1 MTAPRVL
8 LWDLENSPSLGYYYE
23 PYLRHGGR
31 NIIATL
37 EPWFMLSFQWKWLG
51 EKKTHV
57 KALCDYPSYAKNKK
71 DDSPLIKDLWGL
83 LDSCD
88 IAIAHNGD
96 KFDRRKANARFL
108 QVVGKPPS
116 PYKTIDTLK
125 VARREFMLES
135 NRLGDLGEFL
145 GLGGKLPTTGWDT
158 WRGCIEGD
166 PRAWAIL
173 KRYGKR
179 DVSLLGDI
187 YEKLKPWVR
196 NHPDLRAYDGSDGCP
211 TCASADVQ
219 HRGFNVAKTKRTQ
232 RMHCQACGSWFS
244 GVAA

>member
-1 MTAPRVL
+1 MAPKIL
-8 LWDLENSPSLGYYYE
+8 LWDLENAPSTGFYYE

-37 EPWFMLSFQWKWLG
+37 ESWFMLSYSWKWLG
-51 EKKTHV
+51 EKTVHCR
-57 KALCDYPSYAKNKK
+57 ALCDYPSYAMNKR
-71 DDSPLIKDLWGL
+71 DDSALIKDLWGL
-83 LDSCD
+83 LDQAD

-96 KFDRRKANARFL
+96 KFDIRKANARFL
-108 QVVGKPPS
+108 QVIGKPPS

-145 GLGGKLPTTGWDT
+145 GLGRKLATTGWDL
-158 WRGCIEGD
+158 WRGCMDGD
-166 PRAWAIL
+166 PKSWAL
-173 KRYGKR
+173 MKRYNKR
-179 DVSLLGDI
+179 DVALLGEV

-211 TCASADVQ
+211 TCASMNIQ
-219 HRGFNVAKTKRTQ
+219 HRGFNVAKTRRTQ
-232 RMHCQACGSWFS
+232 RMHCQTCGTWFS
-244 GVAA
+244 GRAA

>member
-1 MTAPRVL
+1 MPRVL
-8 LWDLENSPSLGYYYE
+8 LWDLENAPSTGFYYE

-37 EPWFMLSFQWKWLG
+37 EPWFMLSYSWKWLG
-51 EKKTHV
+51 ESKVHCR
-57 KALCDYPSYAKNKK
+57 ALCDYPSYKKNKR
-71 DDSPLIKDLWGL
+71 DDSALIRDLWGL

-108 QVVGKPPS
+108 QIVGKPPS

-125 VARREFMLES
+125 VSRREFMLES

-145 GLGGKLPTTGWDT
+145 GLGSKMATTGWDL
-158 WRGCIEGD
+158 WRKCMDGD
-166 PRAWAIL
+166 LKAWSL
-173 KRYGKR
+173 MKRYNKR
-179 DVSLLGDI
+179 DVALLSEV
-187 YEKLKPWVR
+187 YEVLKPWIK

-211 TCASADVQ
+211 TCSSPNIQ

-244 GVAA
+244 GAAA